1 MSHHKKNHGHPDPPK
16 PGNEKNNSSFPDQ
29 TPLSPWTQEPKPG
42 GDGTSNAGP
51 PGAGSAPAAP
61 PGPPATELIDAAV
74 LAELKKKAAERD
86 EYLDL
91 LQRTRAEYLNYIKR
105 AQKDRADTIKYGVQE
120 FAAKVVAVMDDFAR
134 AIASAEK
141 TKEFERF
148 FEGIR
153 LIETQFQKVLSEAG
167 ITPIETVG
175 KPFDP
180 GLHEALMQEERADVP
195 EGTILEE
202 LQRGFMLNDR
212 VLRAAK
218 VKVSRK
224 PAEKA
229 AESAEPKPQG
239 PKEEKKE

>member
-1 MSHHKKNHGHPDPPK
+1 MSHHKKDANHENEHK
-16 PGNEKNNSSFPDQ
+16 AKHEKNGAAFPDQ
-29 TPLSPWTQEPKPG
+29 PPLSPWTQEPKAGADSSSAG
-42 GDGTSNAGP
+42 GA
-51 PGAGSAPAAP
+51 APAPA
-61 PGPPATELIDAAV
+61 PGPAAAELIDAAL

-105 AQKDRADTIKYGVQE
+105 AQKGRADTIKYGVQE
-120 FAAKVVAVMDDFAR
+120 FAAKVVTVMDDFAR

-141 TKEFERF
+141 TKDFQKF
-148 FEGIR
+148 FEGVK
-153 LIETQFQKVLSEAG
+153 LIETQFQKVLSDAG

-180 GLHEALMQEERADVP
+180 ALHEAIMQEEKADVP

-202 LQRGFMLNDR
+202 FERGFMLNDR
-212 VLRAAK
+212 VLRAAR

-224 PAEKA
+224 PVQKAQTAEQKA
-229 AESAEPKPQG
+229 EG
-239 PKEEKKE
+239 PKEDQKK

>member
-1 MSHHKKNHGHPDPPK
+1 MSHHKKNANHENEHK
-16 PGNEKNNSSFPDQ
+16 ANHEKNASAFPDQ
-29 TPLSPWTQEPKPG
+29 SPLSPWTQEPK
-42 GDGTSNAGP
+42 A
-51 PGAGSAPAAP
+51 GAGSPSAGGAAPAPPEAP
-61 PGPPATELIDAAV
+61 GATESVDAAL

-120 FAAKVVAVMDDFAR
+120 FAAKVVTVMDDFAR

-141 TKEFERF
+141 TKDFQKF
-148 FEGIR
+148 FEGVK
-153 LIETQFQKVLSEAG
+153 LIETQFQKVLSDAG

-180 GLHEALMQEERADVP
+180 ALHEAIMQEEKADVP

-202 LQRGFMLNDR
+202 FERGFMLNDR
-212 VLRAAK
+212 VLRAAR

-224 PAEKA
+224 PVEKA
-229 AESAEPKPQG
+229 QTAEQKAEG
-239 PKEEKKE
+239 PKEDEKK